1 MNTFKLIVSS
11 PDGDFYN
18 DQAEALYLRGHDGD
32 LAVMAGHVPFMTS
45 VKPCVCRIVTAD
57 GQEKAADIAG
67 GLLTVS
73 AKSAVL
79 LSSTFAW
86 K

>member
-18 DQAEALYLRGHDGD
+18 DRAEAIYLRAHEGD

-45 VKPCVCRIVTAD
+45 VKPCVCRIVDAE
-57 GQEKAADIAG
+57 GNERSADISG

-73 AKSAVL
+73 SESAIL
-79 LSSTFAW
+79 LSSSFTW